1 MPLRCIIAILL
12 HALFVYLLEPP
23 LLYRTYYFRFLAGL
37 LAGCVVW
44 FVSRLADQGFERAVN
59 RTRTLRPG
67 GESILIVMQR
77 LGHVVMLIV
86 ALIIA
91 FNLFG
96 FNVKTALTG
105 LGIGGLALALGAQK
119 SLENVI
125 GGVSLLMDKAL
136 HIGNFCKIGAQLG
149 TVEDI
154 GLRSIKLR
162 TLDQSLLVVP
172 NGLLAQMQF
181 ENFGPR
187 RKCLIN
193 QRFSLR
199 IETRVEQLRFVLDRV
214 QSMLDQQPAIETGTS
229 RIRVANFA
237 GAAFELELWAYGKT
251 GDWTEFTAIRQDV
264 ILKIAE
270 IVEAAGTRL
279 AAPTQLTYLASDSG
293 IDADKA
299 NDGVRA

>member
-1 MPLRCIIAILL
+1 MPPRCMIAILL
-12 HALFVYLLEPP
+12 HSLFVSLLEPP

-37 LAGCVVW
+37 PAVCVVW
-44 FVSRLADQGFERAVN
+44 FVRRLADQGFERAVN
-59 RTRTLRPG
+59 RTRTQRPG
-67 GESILIVMQR
+67 GESILIVIQR

-91 FNLFG
+91 FSLFG

-105 LGIGGLALALGAQK
+105 LGIGGLALVLGAQK

-125 GGVSLLMDKAL
+125 GGVALLMDMDL
-136 HIGNFCKIGAQLG
+136 HIGNFCKIGAQVG

-154 GLRSIKLR
+154 GLRYIKLR

-187 RKCLIN
+187 QKCLIN

-237 GAAFELELWAYGKT
+237 GAAFELVLWAYGKT
-251 GDWTEFTAIRQDV
+251 ADWTEFTAIPQNA
-264 ILKIAE
+264 LPTTAE
-270 IVEAAGTRL
+270 TSQ
-279 AAPTQLTYLASDSG
+279 PTG
-293 IDADKA
+293 
-299 NDGVRA
+299 